1 MKFSENNVEYEVLKL
16 SNVFNLSSKKT
27 PFKFDCDVITN
38 KVFGDGIIDG
48 IDHNEF
54 EW

>member
-38 KVFGDGIIDG
+38 KVFGDGI
-48 IDHNEF
+48 DHNEF